1 MRTAVV
7 LFNLG
12 GPDKPEAVGPFLTNL
27 FSDPA
32 IISLPAPLRWLAAR
46 LIAARRTPRAQ
57 QIYAGMGGGSPIL
70 GHTRQQADALASA
83 LADLDE
89 VRCFIAMRYWH
100 PMSDETAAKVRDF
113 GPDEVILLPLYP
125 QFSTTTTASSFRD
138 WDRAAVAC
146 GLDAPSRRICCF
158 GYDTN
163 YLRGL
168 TRLVA
173 KGLAEA
179 RNEAPGAK
187 IRLLFSAH
195 GLPERIVAAGDPY
208 QWQVEETAAAVA
220 TALGEPELD
229 WLVSYQS
236 RVGPLKW
243 IGPATDA
250 EVIRAGGDG
259 AALVV
264 VPVAFVSEHAE
275 TLVELDMDYR
285 RLAKAHHVPAY
296 IRIPAL
302 GTDPAFVDC
311 LAQLVRTARMSM
323 APVCSALDGRK
334 CPDSL
339 VKCVIP
345 GLTNGIDESELRR

>member
-1 MRTAVV
+1 MKTAVV

-12 GPDKPEAVGPFLTNL
+12 GPDKPDAVGPFLINL

-46 LIAARRTPRAQ
+46 LIAARRRPQAQ
-57 QIYAGMGGGSPIL
+57 KIYGEMGGGSPIL
-70 GHTRQQADALASA
+70 GLTRKQADALQSR

-89 VRCFIAMRYWH
+89 VRCFVAMRYWH
-100 PMSDETAAKVRDF
+100 PMSDEVAAKVRDF

-125 QFSTTTTASSFRD
+125 QFSTTTTASAFRD
-138 WDRAAVAC
+138 WDRAAAFS

-158 GYDTN
+158 GYETN

-168 TRLVA
+168 TGLVA

-179 RNEAPGAK
+179 RDAAPGAK
-187 IRLLFSAH
+187 VRLLFSAH
-195 GLPERIVAAGDPY
+195 GLPERIVARGDPY
-208 QWQVEETAAAVA
+208 QWQIEATAAAVV
-220 TALGEPELD
+220 TALGEPEFGWPDLD

-296 IRIPAL
+296 IRVPAL

-311 LAQLVRTARMSM
+311 LAQLVRTARISG
-323 APVCSALDGRK
+323 APVCSAMGGRK
-334 CPDSL
+334 CPESL
-339 VKCVIP
+339 VKCAIP
-345 GLTNGIDESELRR
+345 RD

>member
-1 MRTAVV
+1 MKTAVV

-12 GPDKPEAVGPFLTNL
+12 GPDKPEAVGAFLTNL

-32 IISLPAPLRWLAAR
+32 IIGLPAPLRWLAAR
-46 LIAARRTPRAQ
+46 LIAARRTPQAQ
-57 QIYAGMGGGSPIL
+57 KIYAQMGGGSPIL
-70 GHTRQQADALASA
+70 GFTRKQADALEAA

-89 VRCFIAMRYWH
+89 ARCFVAMRYWH
-100 PMSDETAAKVRDF
+100 PMSDEVAAEVCDF

-125 QFSTTTTASSFRD
+125 QFSTTTTASAFRD
-138 WDRAAVAC
+138 WDRAAAAI
-146 GLDAPSRRICCF
+146 GLEAPSRRICCF
-158 GYDTN
+158 GSETN

-168 TRLVA
+168 TGLVA

-179 RNEAPGAK
+179 QAAAPGAK
-187 IRLLFSAH
+187 VRLLFSAH
-195 GLPERIVAAGDPY
+195 GLPERIIAGGDPY
-208 QWQVEETAAAVA
+208 QWQIEATAAAVA
-220 TALGEPELD
+220 TALGEPEFGWPDLD
-229 WLVSYQS
+229 WKVCYQS

-285 RLAKAHHVPAY
+285 RLAEAHQVPAY
-296 IRIPAL
+296 IRVPAL
-302 GTDPAFVDC
+302 GTDAAFVDC
-311 LAQLVRTARMSM
+311 LAQLVRTARMSR
-323 APVCSALDGRK
+323 APVCSAMDGRNCPESLGK
-334 CPDSL
+334 CAIL
-339 VKCVIP
+339 
-345 GLTNGIDESELRR
+345 N

>member
-1 MRTAVV
+1 MKTAVV

-12 GPDKPEAVGPFLTNL
+12 GPDKPDAVGPFLVNL

-32 IISLPAPLRWLAAR
+32 IINLPGPLRWLAAR
-46 LIAARRTPRAQ
+46 LIASRRRPQAQ
-57 QIYAGMGGGSPIL
+57 KIYDQIGGGSPIL
-70 GHTRQQADALASA
+70 GLTRQQADALESA

-89 VRCFIAMRYWH
+89 VRCFVAMRYWH
-100 PMSDETAAKVRDF
+100 PMSDETAAEVRDF
-113 GPDEVILLPLYP
+113 GPHEVILLPLYP
-125 QFSTTTTASSFRD
+125 QFSTTTTASAFRD
-138 WDRAAVAC
+138 WDRAAAAL
-146 GLDAPSRRICCF
+146 GLEAPSRRICCF
-158 GYDTN
+158 GYETN

-168 TRLVA
+168 TGLVA
-173 KGLAEA
+173 EGLAEA
-179 RNEAPGAK
+179 RTQAPGAPV
-187 IRLLFSAH
+187 RLLFSAH
-195 GLPERIVAAGDPY
+195 GLPERIIARGDPY
-208 QWQVEETAAAVA
+208 RWQIEATAAAVA
-220 TALGEPELD
+220 AALDEPGLD

-285 RLAKAHHVPAY
+285 RLAEAHHVPAY
-296 IRIPAL
+296 IRVPAL
-302 GTDPAFVDC
+302 GTDPAFIDC
-311 LAQLVRTARMSM
+311 LAQLVRTARMAE
-323 APVCSALDGRK
+323 APVCSAMGGRR

-339 VKCVIP
+339 VKCAIP
-345 GLTNGIDESELRR
+345 RA

>member
-1 MRTAVV
+1 MKTAVV

-12 GPDKPEAVGPFLTNL
+12 GPDKPDAVGPFLTNL

-32 IISLPAPLRWLAAR
+32 IIGLPSPLRWLAAR
-46 LIAARRTPRAQ
+46 LIASRRRPQAQ
-57 QIYAGMGGGSPIL
+57 KIYDQIGGGSPIL
-70 GHTRQQADALASA
+70 GLTRQQADALESA

-89 VRCFIAMRYWH
+89 VRCFVAMRYWH
-100 PMSDETAAKVRDF
+100 PMSDEVAAKVRDF

-138 WDRAAVAC
+138 WDRAAAAV
-146 GLDAPSRRICCF
+146 GLEAPSRRICCF
-158 GYDTN
+158 GCETN

-168 TRLVA
+168 TGLVA

-179 RNEAPGAK
+179 RTAAPGAK
-187 IRLLFSAH
+187 VRLLFSAH

-208 QWQVEETAAAVA
+208 QWQVTETAAAVA
-220 TALGEPELD
+220 AALGEAEFDWPDLD

-285 RLAKAHHVPAY
+285 RLAEAHHVPAY
-296 IRIPAL
+296 IRVPAL
-302 GTDPAFVDC
+302 GTDAAFVDC
-311 LAQLVRTARMSM
+311 LAELVRTARASG
-323 APVCSALDGRK
+323 APVCAAIGGRK

-339 VKCVIP
+339 VKCAIP
-345 GLTNGIDESELRR
+345 GD

>member
-1 MRTAVV
+1 MKTAVV

-12 GPDKPEAVGPFLTNL
+12 GPDKPDAVGPFLTNL

-32 IISLPAPLRWLAAR
+32 IINLPAPLRWLAAR
-46 LIAARRTPRAQ
+46 LITARHMPQAQ
-57 QIYAGMGGGSPIL
+57 KIYAQMGGKSPIL
-70 GHTRQQADALASA
+70 GQTRQQAAALENA

-89 VRCFIAMRYWH
+89 VRCFVAMRCWH
-100 PMSDETAAKVRDF
+100 PMSDEVAAEVRDF

-138 WDRAAVAC
+138 WDRAAAAC
-146 GLDAPSRRICCF
+146 DLDAPSRRICCF
-158 GYDTN
+158 GFEPN

-168 TRLVA
+168 TGLVA

-179 RNEAPGAK
+179 RNAAPGAK
-187 IRLLFSAH
+187 VRLLFSAH

-208 QWQVEETAAAVA
+208 QWQIEETAAAVA
-220 TALGEPELD
+220 LALGEPELD

-250 EVIRAGGDG
+250 EVIRAGDDG

-275 TLVELDMDYR
+275 TLVELDIDYR

-311 LAQLVRTARMSM
+311 LATLVRGARMSG
-323 APVCSALDGRK
+323 APVCSAMGGRK

-339 VKCVIP
+339 VKCAIP
-345 GLTNGIDESELRR
+345 GD